1 MEIPEVT
8 PDEAI
13 ALREQGAAWIDV
25 REQHEWDEARIA
37 GTTHVPLQQS
47 PEWVLRELPDHD
59 ATIVV
64 SCLSG
69 GRSGQL
75 VAWLREQGY
84 ADAHNLRGGIRDWML
99 QGREVVRA
107 GTPH

>member
-1 MEIPEVT
+1 MDVPEVT
-8 PDEAI
+8 PAEAV

-25 REQHEWDEARIA
+25 REQHEWDEAHIA
-37 GTTHVPLQQS
+37 STTHVPLQQS
-47 PEWVLRELPDHD
+47 PEWVLRELPDRD

-84 ADAHNLRGGIRDWML
+84 ADVHNLRGGIKAWL
-99 QGREVVRA
+99 GEGRPVEHGA
-107 GTPH
+107 